1 MDTADFNFDLP
12 AELIAQ
18 DPPAERGASRLLV
31 LDRTTGD
38 IEHSSFAQIAESL
51 QRGDLLV
58 LNNTKVFPA
67 RLIGRRLPGGGAV
80 ECLLLRQL
88 PTPQLPTPNPAE
100 TLTDGA
106 SGVGSLGVGSFT
118 EWDALMHP
126 GQKLKPG
133 SRVVFDAGEVEL
145 HGEIVAMHF
154 HGRRTIRLWADRDLD
169 VTDAIDRIGHI
180 PLPPYIKR
188 ADRAAD
194 RDRYQTIYARERGSI
209 AAPTAG
215 LHFTP
220 GTLAALQARGVEL
233 TEVTLHVGYGT
244 FKPIRT
250 NRVDDHVVDPEA
262 FVVSGV
268 AASAITRARRERRRV
283 IAVGTTTVRVL
294 ESMAITD
301 DGRIEAASGETTL
314 FIRPGHEFRIVNGLI
329 TNFHLPQSSLL
340 VLVAAFAGRERVL
353 EAYRAA
359 VQRRYRFYSY
369 GDAMLIL

>member
-1 MDTADFNFDLP
+1 LVDIADFNFDLP
-12 AELIAQ
+12 DELIAQ
-18 DPPAERGASRLLV
+18 EPPAERGASRLLV
-31 LDRTTGD
+31 LHRKAGN
-38 IEHSSFAQIAESL
+38 IEHSSFAQVADYLHS
-51 QRGDLLV
+51 GDLLV

-67 RLIGRRLPGGGAV
+67 RLLGRRLPGGGAV

-88 PTPQLPTPNPAE
+88 PTSQLPTPKTPESSRDDA
-100 TLTDGA
+100 LG
-106 SGVGSLGVGSFT
+106 GPLGVGSFT
-118 EWDALMHP
+118 LWDALMHP

-133 SRVVFDAGEVEL
+133 SEVLFEGDGVRL

-154 HGRRTIRLWADRDLD
+154 HGRRTIRLWADGAVD
-169 VTDAIDRIGHI
+169 VAEAIDRLGHV

-188 ADRAAD
+188 PDRPSD
-194 RDRYQTIYARERGSI
+194 RVRYQTVYAREPGSI

-215 LHFTP
+215 LHFTSA
-220 GTLAALQARGVEL
+220 TLAALEARGVER

-244 FKPIRT
+244 FKPIRAD
-250 NRVDDHVVDPEA
+250 RVDDHVVDPEA
-262 FVVSGV
+262 FAVTD
-268 AASAITRARRERRRV
+268 AAANAITRARREGRRV

-294 ESMAITD
+294 ESMAIAG
-301 DGRIEAASGETTL
+301 DGRIQAASGETTL

-340 VLVAAFAGRERVL
+340 VLVAAFAGREQVL

-359 VQRRYRFYSY
+359 VQRGYRFYSY